1 MTLMNLTAITDVA
14 VTELTGRRDGHPDG
28 QTDTGSER
36 ERDCGGRGDRR
47 GRTYRQRA
55 CKTSGTCAFGCNVM
69 KLVDVVYYLPYL
81 HHNHRR
87 CQHQLAEFMY
97 VNPANTS

>member
-36 ERDCGGRGDRR
+36 ERETAGDEEIEGDVRTDSVRVRR
-47 GRTYRQRA
+47 VELVH
-55 CKTSGTCAFGCNVM
+55 SVVM
-69 KLVDVVYYLPYL
+69 
-81 HHNHRR
+81 
-87 CQHQLAEFMY
+87 
-97 VNPANTS
+97 